1 MSSRPPVPSQRLLEL
16 LWWVF
21 LASALAI
28 PAIIGL
34 TLTPQSEAPA
44 WAQALFLAGLV
55 ASLPPWLVKRHFD
68 ERMGQPAFRGL
79 PEPERLRTVQV
90 VMIVGLAISEFPMYA
105 GVAHYLV
112 SGQVIGITILTLISL
127 ALMLLFHPSR
137 ILRAR

>member
-1 MSSRPPVPSQRLLEL
+1 LSSAPPVPSLRLLEVM
-16 LWWVF
+16 WWAF
-21 LASALAI
+21 LGSALAI
-28 PAIIGL
+28 PVIIGL
-34 TLTPQSEAPA
+34 ALTPQAEAPA
-44 WAQALFLAGLV
+44 WTQALFFAGLV

-68 ERMGQPAFRGL
+68 ERLGQPAFRAL
-79 PEPERLRTVQV
+79 SEPERLRTVQV

-112 SGQVIGITILTLISL
+112 SGQVIGITILTLISV

>member
-1 MSSRPPVPSQRLLEL
+1 MNSQPPVPSLRLLEA
-16 LWWVF
+16 LWWAF

-28 PAIIGL
+28 PVLIGL
-34 TLTPQSEAPA
+34 ALTPQAEAPA
-44 WAQALFLAGLV
+44 WAQALFLGGLV

-68 ERMGQPAFRGL
+68 ERMGQAAFRGL
-79 PEPERLRTVQV
+79 PEGERRRAVQV

-112 SGQVIGITILTLISL
+112 SGQAIGITILTLISV

>member
-1 MSSRPPVPSQRLLEL
+1 LSSPPPVLSLRLLEL
-16 LWWVF
+16 LWWAF

-28 PAIIGL
+28 PIVVGL
-34 TLTPQSEAPA
+34 VLTPQSEPPA
-44 WAQALFLAGLV
+44 WAQALFFAGLV

-79 PEPERLRTVQV
+79 PEPERLRTAQV